1 MTFKIKPNK
10 IKDVIGSKGKVIKD
24 IIDKTGTTIDIDDDG
39 TVVIMSNNQE
49 SSQKAKKM
57 IEEIACDLEIGKIYE
72 GKVLKIFDS
81 GAFIDLPGK
90 IDGFVHISQL
100 ANYRVEFVDDILNE
114 GDIVKVKL
122 IGFDR
127 NNKPKLSYKAVDQK
141 TGEDLEK

>member
-1 MTFKIKPNK
+1 MVEETKKDFRPRRRFKI
-10 IKDVIGSKGKVIKD
+10 SKGEFNPNI
-24 IIDKTGTTIDIDDDG
+24 
-39 TVVIMSNNQE
+39 
-49 SSQKAKKM
+49 
-57 IEEIACDLEIGKIYE
+57 EIGKIYE
-72 GKVLKIFDS
+72 GKVVKILPS
-81 GAFIDLPGK
+81 GAFVEFPESPK
-90 IDGFVHISQL
+90 RDGFVHISQL

>member
-1 MTFKIKPNK
+1 
-10 IKDVIGSKGKVIKD
+10 
-24 IIDKTGTTIDIDDDG
+24 
-39 TVVIMSNNQE
+39 
-49 SSQKAKKM
+49 M

-72 GKVLKIFDS
+72 GKVLKILDS